1 MKHFHISS
9 CRTPLGNVLILIAGV
24 IGLVSI
30 AACSSDDSASEPND
44 APPGQIAG
52 APAASAFVVPTPGP
66 GEIVINVGADATARY
81 LVREELANVRTP
93 GDAVGE
99 TSDVTGIIVFGPDGT
114 VKSESSHITVDLSSL
129 RSNETRRDN
138 FLRRRSLESDR
149 FPMAEFDIRSAR
161 GLTWPLP
168 ESGEVSFQLVG
179 DMTVHGVTNDQI
191 WDVTAQFNGG
201 SVEGLAETSFTFD
214 KFDMDKPSL
223 FFILSVD
230 DNIRLEVDF
239 NTAVDSAS

>member
-1 MKHFHISS
+1 LKRLHIRFS
-9 CRTPLGNVLILIAGV
+9 RTPYVIVPLLLAGV
-24 IGLVSI
+24 VSLLSI
-30 AACSSDDSASEPND
+30 AACGSEDSTPQSNADQPIQSANPLT
-44 APPGQIAG
+44 
-52 APAASAFVVPTPGP
+52 AFVVPTPAA
-66 GEIVINVGADATARY
+66 GETIINLGADATARY

-223 FFILSVD
+223 FLF
-230 DNIRLEVDF
+230 
-239 NTAVDSAS
+239 